1 MAAPSHPA
9 YKSCAVARHWL
20 NLIENHERKEILGT
34 VVPSFPF
41 KAEVNAEAEVF
52 R

>member
-1 MAAPSHPA
+1 MADPSHPA
-9 YKSCAVARHWL
+9 SKSCAVAHHWL
-20 NLIENHERKEILGT
+20 NLIENHKRKEILGT